1 MGGLSDP
8 SDRRSPVEAMRSV
21 GVSVLRSRV
30 KEREPIEALSLLRW
44 FVAAMGLFKQTEFIE
59 SSMLNK

>member
-1 MGGLSDP
+1 MW
-8 SDRRSPVEAMRSV
+8 SV